1 MARFYAPTTIFI
13 DEIDA
18 IGTKRGYNTNSE
30 RASTLNQLLVEM
42 DGFDTKTFSR
52 HRRAKR
58 WNLIA
63 NPYYYISYSCIWEGF
78 TYRLRDSNRNVILTV
93 FRVS

>member
-1 MARFYAPTTIFI
+1 MI
-13 DEIDA
+13 
-18 IGTKRGYNTNSE
+18 E
-30 RASTLNQLLVEM
+30 RIHFLYPANNQIHLNAMGGAEM

-63 NPYYYISYSCIWEGF
+63 NPYYYISHSCIWEGF